1 MDKGR
6 MGKGEVGSDGGSA
19 VCLRALTTTPG
30 VHLIQ
35 MILLFIDRG
44 RVLKCYPPHTPFQI
58 LCN

>member
-44 RVLKCYPPHTPFQI
+44 RVLKC
-58 LCN
+58 